1 MSSRLKPN
9 VICVRS
15 FVPKLK
21 KSASAPISSATEA
34 GPRHFDH
41 RADRDI
47 ELALVLLLFL
57 NVGHRLA
64 DLLGQRRKLARRADE
79 RNHDLGLGVDLLLLA
94 GDHRFGDGRDL
105 HLQNFRIRDRQAATA
120 MAEHRVHF
128 VQLVD
133 ALLDVGGRDAEFL
146 GRFGLR
152 LGFVRQEFVQR
163 RIQAGG
169 SSPAGRP
176 SP

>member
-21 KSASAPISSATEA
+21 NSAISPISSATKAARGTSIIVPTEISSLPLYFFFSCTSA
-34 GPRHFDH
+34 
-41 RADRDI
+41 I
-47 ELALVLLLFL
+47 V
-57 NVGHRLA
+57 LA
-64 DLLGQRRKLARRADE
+64 DLIRQHRKLAGGTDE
-79 RNHDLGLGVDLLLLA
+79 RDHDLGLSVDLLLLA
-94 GDHRFGDGRDL
+94 RDHGFGDGGDL
-105 HLQNFRIRDRQAATA
+105 HLENLRIRDRQAATT
-120 MAEHRVHF
+120 MSEHRIHL

-133 ALLDVGGRDAEFL
+133 ALLHVGGRDAEFL
-146 GRFGLR
+146 RHLGLR

-169 SSPAGRP
+169 SSPAGHP
-176 SP
+176 SL